1 LSKKG
6 PQAQMIAL
14 AGALHPLGRT
24 AASEEAALAL
34 ISLQE
39 NPFIIESI
47 LTLDGGWMAQCPGRS
62 LLPPAAGLIHFR
74 FALGEESEDAL
85 RTPMMKLPAELLGIF
100 ALWSVAPGVSR
111 AGLERSCCSAPE
123 GTV

>member
-1 LSKKG
+1 
-6 PQAQMIAL
+6 MIAL

-85 RTPMMKLPAELLGIF
+85 RTPMVKLPSALG
-100 ALWSVAPGVSR
+100 L
-111 AGLERSCCSAPE
+111 AGQAARTADVPRRRYCPIQQRS
-123 GTV
+123 GY